1 MQTSMKPLFMRER
14 AMRFLEVT
22 MVHSMEGM
30 LFALL
35 SALFTVAGA
44 AAFLEDSSWLT
55 GGAGLV
61 ASAPAP
67 ASPVV
72 ARPVLRFGPAHRS
85 RLELPVLS
93 PLRRPA
99 GRLQPAAPL
108 VPATSSK
115 TWEDDARDGG
125 AAWILRFTAGP
136 E

>member
-1 MQTSMKPLFMRER
+1 MQASMKPLFMRER

-44 AAFLEDSSWLT
+44 AAFLEDSSWMA

-72 ARPVLRFGPAHRS
+72 AQESRPQLAGLQQASYVLPA
-85 RLELPVLS
+85 
-93 PLRRPA
+93 LR
-99 GRLQPAAPL
+99 
-108 VPATSSK
+108 
-115 TWEDDARDGG
+115 
-125 AAWILRFTAGP
+125 
-136 E
+136 